1 MSSGFEKVLLQDA
14 RLNSTSDIRFG
25 VMKGA
30 QSISSAK
37 YPASAQS
44 GNSAV
49 WNIAVPSQ
57 SVQLDTHVLVKSTLK
72 VVVSGTVADGEYLV
86 NLGVDSAFAPFP
98 FHQFGTNWSATI
110 NSNQVAVNINDVL
123 EPIIRSLPKE
133 SLASFEGMTPVIA
146 DNTYFYEADAAAHN
160 NNVLSAYRKSGMEN
174 YLHGNGS
181 FVIKSITGN
190 TVGAA
195 PGALNKE
202 VTIEIET
209 TEPLLFSPFTFGRMN
224 SCEGGLYGVTSMNFN
239 FAFGNAGRVYRTSR
253 ALTGLT
259 CEIVGN
265 PELQFYFLTPHPSQA
280 KNMNARNI
288 HKFYKFERINTA
300 GQEIGAAA
308 VAADKKLTVGTTT
321 ITTQT
326 VQLNSI
332 PDKIFLYTKPKGDA
346 AALANVPDRHQPIGK
361 ISINFNNVSGLCSN
375 YSKEQ
380 LYQCSREA
388 GIQQSWLEWSGL
400 ASSGST
406 AGDQVRTVTAG
417 GILALN
423 FAEHIGIVED
433 YLAPNSL
440 GNFNLSIDVTLQN
453 YNTAAGVTAASYDLY
468 LVTMTSGVMALDK
481 GSAAIYTA
489 LLSAEDVLKASD
501 MEPMSKPTV
510 ERFIG
515 GSIFDQIKSALP
527 KVLPVA
533 RAVLEQI
540 PHPYAQASSAAL
552 KSMGYAKLSDRMK

>member
-1 MSSGFEKVLLQDA
+1 MSLNQEFQKVLLQDA
-14 RLNSTSDIRFG
+14 RLNASSEIRFG

-44 GNSAV
+44 TNSAV
-49 WNIAVPSQ
+49 WNIQVPSQ
-57 SVQLDTHVLVKSTLK
+57 STMIDTHVLLRSRLK
-72 VVVSGTVADGEYLV
+72 VTVTGSVTGAAETGSFLV
-86 NLGVDSAFAPFP
+86 NLGTDSAFAPFP
-98 FHQFGTNWSATI
+98 CHQFGTNWSATI
-110 NSNQVAVNINDVL
+110 NSNQVAVNMNDVL

-133 SLASFEGMTPVIA
+133 SLAAFEGMTPVLS
-146 DNTYFYEADAAAHN
+146 DNVYEYEAVSDSQN
-160 NNVLSAYRKSGMEN
+160 NNVLSSYKKSGLEN

-181 FVIKSITGN
+181 FRIVSIEDNDLVPATETQVK
-190 TVGAA
+190 TV
-195 PGALNKE
+195 KI
-202 VTIEIET
+202 TIET
-209 TEPLLFSPFTFGRMN
+209 VEPLMFSPFTFGRMN
-224 SCEGGLYGVTSMNFN
+224 SSEGGLYGVTSMNFN
-239 FAFGNAGRVYRTSR
+239 FAFGNAGRVFRTTKTLT
-253 ALTGLT
+253 ALS
-259 CEIVGN
+259 CELVGN
-265 PELQFYFLTPHPSQA
+265 PELQFFFLTPKPSQA
-280 KNMNARNI
+280 RSMNARNI
-288 HKFYKFERINTA
+288 HKFYKFDRINTA
-300 GQEIGAAA
+300 GSA
-308 VAADKKLTVGTTT
+308 VAINSTKT

-332 PDKIFLYTKPKGDA
+332 PDKIYLFTKVKGDNHV
-346 AALANVPDRHQPIGK
+346 LAKTPDRHLPIEK

-388 GIQQSWLEWSGL
+388 GIQQSWLEWSGV
-400 ASSGST
+400 AGGPSSGNNQT
-406 AGDQVRTVTAG
+406 VVRTAG

-423 FAEHIGIVED
+423 FAESIGIVED

-440 GNFNLSIDVTLQN
+440 GNFNLSIDVDLKN
-453 YNTAAGVTAASYDLY
+453 YGGAEVTAAEYDLY

-481 GSAAIYTA
+481 GSAAIYTS

-501 MEPMSKPTV
+501 MEPMSKPSV
-510 ERFIG
+510 DRFIG

-540 PHPYAQASSAAL
+540 PHPYAAASSAAL